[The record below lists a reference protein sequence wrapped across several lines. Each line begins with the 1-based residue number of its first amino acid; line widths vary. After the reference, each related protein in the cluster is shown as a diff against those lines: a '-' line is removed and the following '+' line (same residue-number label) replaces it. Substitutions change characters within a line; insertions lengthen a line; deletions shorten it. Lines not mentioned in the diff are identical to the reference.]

1 MNKLWALFN
10 VFRKGSALSEPEL
23 WRDRAGAANAV
34 VGAMAAVV
42 ALAAVFGHKLEV
54 SNDDLQAI
62 ALGVVAIVGICNQL
76 LHVATTESAGLPVK
90 PEPDS
95 AATVRPVVTAQ
106 PEPAATH
113 DNAVRDGR
121 APYLQTP
128 LEDNQP

>member
-1 MNKLWALFN
+1 MGKLWALFD
-10 VFRKGSALSEPEL
+10 VFRKGSALTEPEL

-34 VGAMAAVV
+34 VGALAAVV

-62 ALGVVAIVGICNQL
+62 ALGVVAIVGICNKL
-76 LHVATTESAGLPVK
+76 LHVATTEGAGLPAK
-90 PEPDS
+90 SEPDNTT
-95 AATVRPVVTAQ
+95 AVPPAVTART
-106 PEPAATH
+106 EPAATH

-128 LEDNQP
+128 IED